1 MNKNLHIAT
10 VALAAATLSFSTAFG
25 RTGTNNF
32 EFEVQQTEN
41 SSDSYN
47 LSIEFFYAASLDDYF
62 DDAKINLFGGT
73 FSITN
78 AMPLNDKVALELGVL
93 CTLDYGTDS
102 VSGYVDLTQA
112 DFMVGPQFGL
122 RFNPR
127 ENISFGIG
135 AQFGVDVR
143 YAEIEVGHYS
153 DDDTGFGTFLGL
165 YAGPKIKLS
174 ESCDLSFTARYVK
187 TSVEFDFKSLKS
199 IDADQDVDIDYLMFG
214 VGVNFKF

>member
-25 RTGTNNF
+25 RTRTNDF
-32 EFEVQQTEN
+32 EFEVQQAEN

-143 YAEIEVGHYS
+143 YGEIEAEARRYNYS
-153 DDDTGFGTFLGL
+153 VDDTGFGTFLGL

-187 TSVEFDFKSLKS
+187 TSVEFDFYG
-199 IDADQDVDIDYLMFG
+199 IDEDVDIDYLMFG